1 MAYLLD
7 HTILGFCWFDIIAAV
22 ILIGIVVYSVL
33 RLKKMK
39 RERDLLEE
47 KLASQNADKIVEV
60 DTPEG
65 IGNQG

>member
-60 DTPEG
+60 DTPEE
-65 IGNQG
+65 IGNKG

>member
-1 MAYLLD
+1 MAYLLN

-60 DTPEG
+60 DTPEE
-65 IGNQG
+65 IGN

>member
-1 MAYLLD
+1 M
-7 HTILGFCWFDIIAAV
+7 GFCWFDIIAAV

-65 IGNQG
+65 IGN